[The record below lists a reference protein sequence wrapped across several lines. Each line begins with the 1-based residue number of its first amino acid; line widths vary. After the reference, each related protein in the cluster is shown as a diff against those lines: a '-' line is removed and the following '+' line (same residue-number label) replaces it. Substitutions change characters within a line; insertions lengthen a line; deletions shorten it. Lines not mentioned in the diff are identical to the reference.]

1 MVGHELTFLL
11 SRGVFVGNY
20 SFMIRIIGWVLL
32 AAALIL
38 LQFGINWAG
47 MAASSPGTPE
57 QKTWL
62 AHAVLGAFGSAV
74 ILLAAASALVPSR
87 PGRLRR
93 FVGTLAL
100 SSIFC
105 LFVAVLTNGVFSSFY
120 RRVARSLLR
129 YFA

>member
-1 MVGHELTFLL
+1 M
-11 SRGVFVGNY
+11 GNY

-38 LQFGINWAG
+38 LQAGINWTG
-47 MAASSPGTPE
+47 MAASSPGTLE

-62 AHAVLGAFGSAV
+62 AHAVMGAFGSAA
-74 ILLAAASALVPSR
+74 ILLAAGSALVPPR
-87 PGRLRR
+87 PGRLWR

-100 SSIFC
+100 SSVFC
-105 LFVAVLTNGVFSSFY
+105 LFVAVLTDGVFSSFY
-120 RRVARSLLR
+120 WRVARSLLR